1 MTNQDN
7 YYLCRVCL
15 SSSNDNQPIFSIEE
29 NSTKDKSV
37 HDLSQKLWLCGGIEV
52 AEDDGLPKH
61 ICIKCIVKVNAA
73 HQLREQCQRADVK
86 LRQLYGKAIK
96 KADTLKD
103 QYCQTEEHF
112 SLVTK
117 EENNYSFIRYHQGVA
132 SLPDEKSSETSS
144 EKSRDKSR
152 DKSSNVRILKESDD
166 GNIKTSNEIILSDND
181 DDDDDD
187 DDDNNKLERLT
198 DEVADPVPV
207 VKREA
212 YRTRRLT
219 MFKRVTSMENLKNHR
234 ERQRQYI
241 KKNGN
246 TKYDNGEKDV
256 LLNVENVCNK
266 VVRVSSATRSNL
278 NLKCTQCNRC
288 YSSKK
293 SLERHILTTHN
304 NEAKFQCQKCKKE
317 FFQIDQ
323 LLQHGKLHRSNDKS
337 KLVPCK
343 ICNKSFRKTDT
354 MVRHLN
360 VHKRVNPKEVFSIL
374 KEIRDRRKLENNVQ
388 SLEMNN
394 RSVEDEH
401 LDDRKAD
408 VGWPLDGHD
417 NNGLDDGIAKLTS
430 KHVSDTEDKITY
442 FYTSSSESN
451 SDNNKSDSFDG
462 IPVYRC
468 KHCIKCYRK
477 ETSLKRHLLKH
488 EERKFVC
495 NVCNMKFVRQDR
507 LKSHRDRYGHDED
520 KDCSIPQKPPD
531 DKLAIKLINSWIRE
545 ELDSDNE
552 GKGFPCEI
560 CGKSYDTKKS
570 LLKHQT
576 NTHEVQEENC
586 CLNCGKECSCAIK
599 CKGNRK
605 NNEKEKNF
613 TCLECNKSFEKEI
626 KLQRHMRIHERTK
639 EQQDSNFKRFL
650 CHICSKTFRQ
660 NTGLMFHMR
669 THTGYKPHVCKYC
682 GRGFTS
688 NSNCIN
694 HERTHT
700 GDRPFVCH
708 FCSAAFAKSC
718 TLKAH
723 ITTHTGEAN
732 YHCKTC
738 GKSFRRLKYLKE
750 HRFTHTGEKPYACK
764 ICGTAYSHSG
774 SLFVH
779 EKKCKAQYN
788 NYQTMTSNQ
797 NTLNYGQ
804 QSEGNTIQYN
814 TNTNTNTNPAVI
826 APIISTTTTTTTT
839 TTTLPQS
846 HINNVNSTLGSQAN
860 KTYIDSVQKMNA
872 HAAAAAAAAAT
883 AAVVGTSSLHVH
895 PSPDITDVASA
906 VRNIAIIGQVF
917 YS

>member
-1 MTNQDN
+1 MTNRSN
-7 YYLCRVCL
+7 YLCRVCL
-15 SSSNDNQPIFSIEE
+15 SSSNDNQRIFFTNESAHE
-29 NSTKDKSV
+29 TRDKSV
-37 HDLSQKLWLCGGIEV
+37 HDLSEKIRLCGGIEV
-52 AEDDGLPKH
+52 FENDGLPEH
-61 ICIKCIVKVNAA
+61 ICTKCISRVNAA
-73 HQLREQCQRADVK
+73 HELREQCQRADVK
-86 LRQLYGKAIK
+86 LRELYGKAIK
-96 KADTLKD
+96 TGNALRYTEVKD
-103 QYCQTEEHF
+103 QYCQTDKCFAVLTEEADNRS
-112 SLVTK
+112 SLRKDLVVC
-117 EENNYSFIRYHQGVA
+117 NNDSSPPFLKSSTAPV
-132 SLPDEKSSETSS
+132 SNEFNDNPKTDNETLPDMDNKFERSIQE
-144 EKSRDKSR
+144 
-152 DKSSNVRILKESDD
+152 
-166 GNIKTSNEIILSDND
+166 LS
-181 DDDDDD
+181 
-187 DDDNNKLERLT
+187 
-198 DEVADPVPV
+198 V

-219 MFKRVTSMENLKNHR
+219 MFKRVTSMENLRNHK

-246 TKYDNGEKDV
+246 TKHDAAEKDGPI
-256 LLNVENVCNK
+256 NTESACNK
-266 VVRVSSATRSNL
+266 VARVSVMDSEL
-278 NLKCTQCNRC
+278 NLECPRCNRR

-293 SLERHILTTHN
+293 SLERHILTHD
-304 NEAKFQCQKCKKE
+304 EKE
-317 FFQIDQ
+317 FKCEKCEKQFFHVDK
-323 LLQHGKLHRSNDKS
+323 LLQHGKHHRSNQKS
-337 KLVPCK
+337 NLVPCK

-374 KEIRDRRKLENNVQ
+374 KEIRDRRKLENSVQ
-388 SLEMNN
+388 SLEINN
-394 RSVEDEH
+394 RSVVSVQ
-401 LDDRKAD
+401 DRKNVEDREA
-408 VGWPLDGHD
+408 LDSGANDPIKSLTKQVSSDAEEKID
-417 NNGLDDGIAKLTS
+417 N
-430 KHVSDTEDKITY
+430 
-442 FYTSSSESN
+442 FYTSSSDSN
-451 SDNNKSDSFDG
+451 SDNKSDSLDKV
-462 IPVYRC
+462 PLYRC
-468 KHCIKCYRK
+468 KHCNKCYSAEK
-477 ETSLKRHLLKH
+477 SLQRHLLIHDEK
-488 EERKFVC
+488 KFVC
-495 NVCNMKFVRQDR
+495 NVCNMKFFRQDR

-531 DKLAIKLINSWIRE
+531 DKSAIKLINSWIRE

-576 NTHEVQEENC
+576 NTHDVQEENC
-586 CLNCGKECSCAIK
+586 VSCGKECGCAVK
-599 CKGNRK
+599 RKGTRK
-605 NNEKEKNF
+605 SNEKVKIF
-613 TCLECNKSFEKEI
+613 TCMECNKTFEKEI

-788 NYQTMTSNQ
+788 NYQATPTQ
-797 NTLNYGQ
+797 NTQDYGQ
-804 QSEGNTIQYN
+804 PQGNVCAST
-814 TNTNTNTNPAVI
+814 PVI
-826 APIISTTTTTTTT
+826 APIIST
-839 TTTLPQS
+839 LPQS
-846 HINNVNSTLGSQAN
+846 HLSNIGGTLSSQAN
-860 KTYIDSVQKMNA
+860 KTYMESVQRMNA
-872 HAAAAAAAAAT
+872 HAAAAAAAA
-883 AAVVGTSSLHVH
+883 VVGSSSLHVH
-895 PSPDITDVASA
+895 PSPDIPDVASA

>member
-1 MTNQDN
+1 MTNRDN
-7 YYLCRVCL
+7 YLCRICL
-15 SSSNDNQPIFSIEE
+15 SSSNDNQRIFSTNEKY
-29 NSTKDKSV
+29 NTRDK
-37 HDLSQKLWLCGGIEV
+37 HDLSGKLWLCGGIEV
-52 AEDDGLPKH
+52 LENDGLPER
-61 ICIKCIVKVNAA
+61 ICVKCILKVNAA
-73 HQLREQCQRADVK
+73 HELREQCQRTDIK
-86 LRQLYGKAIK
+86 LRELYGKARK
-96 KADTLKD
+96 TVDASRHNSVKD
-103 QYCQTEEHF
+103 QYCQTDEYF
-112 SLVTK
+112 AISTK
-117 EENNYSFIRYHQGVA
+117 EGNDDRSPLCENVVVGSSYDEGSSLLDLKGTTVRVSNDNVKTENEI
-132 SLPDEKSSETSS
+132 LPDTDNKFDRSIQE
-144 EKSRDKSR
+144 
-152 DKSSNVRILKESDD
+152 
-166 GNIKTSNEIILSDND
+166 LS
-181 DDDDDD
+181 
-187 DDDNNKLERLT
+187 
-198 DEVADPVPV
+198 V

-212 YRTRRLT
+212 YRTRRLA
-219 MFKRVTSMENLKNHR
+219 MFKRVTSMENLRNHK

-246 TKYDNGEKDV
+246 TKSHDAGEKDGS
-256 LLNVENVCNK
+256 LNNESASNK
-266 VVRVSSATRSNL
+266 AVRVIDSEL
-278 NLKCTQCNRC
+278 NLDCPQCNRR

-293 SLERHILTTHN
+293 SLERHILTHN
-304 NEAKFQCQKCKKE
+304 EKKFKCEKCEKQ
-317 FFQIDQ
+317 FFHVDK

-337 KLVPCK
+337 NLVPCK

-374 KEIRDRRKLENNVQ
+374 KEIRDRRKLENNVV
-388 SLEMNN
+388 SLMIND
-394 RSVEDEH
+394 RSPSVQDKKNIVQDQRSLDVDGEDDT
-401 LDDRKAD
+401 LKNSTRR
-408 VGWPLDGHD
+408 VL
-417 NNGLDDGIAKLTS
+417 
-430 KHVSDTEDKITY
+430 DTEEKIDN
-442 FYTSSSESN
+442 FYTSGSDSN
-451 SDNNKSDSFDG
+451 SDNKSDSFESVG
-462 IPVYRC
+462 IYRC
-468 KHCIKCYRK
+468 KHCNKCYNAER
-477 ETSLKRHLLKH
+477 SLQRHLLIHDEK
-488 EERKFVC
+488 RFVC
-495 NVCNMKFVRQDR
+495 NVCNMKFFRQDR

-531 DKLAIKLINSWIRE
+531 DRSAIKLINSWIRE

-552 GKGFPCEI
+552 GKGFPCDI

-576 NTHEVQEENC
+576 NTHDVHEENC
-586 CLNCGKECSCAIK
+586 SSCGKECTCGIK
-599 CKGNRK
+599 FKGTRK
-605 NNEKEKNF
+605 NNEKVNIF
-613 TCLECNKSFEKEI
+613 TCIECNKSFEKEI

-788 NYQTMTSNQ
+788 NYHQAAPPATQ
-797 NTLNYGQ
+797 NTHNYGQ
-804 QSEGNTIQYN
+804 SQGNVCAST
-814 TNTNTNTNPAVI
+814 PVI
-826 APIISTTTTTTTT
+826 APIIST
-839 TTTLPQS
+839 LPQS
-846 HINNVNSTLGSQAN
+846 NLNNIGNNLGSQAN
-860 KTYIDSVQKMNA
+860 KTYMDSVQRMNA
-872 HAAAAAAAAAT
+872 HAAAAAAAAA
-883 AAVVGTSSLHVH
+883 AVVGTSSLHVH
-895 PSPDITDVASA
+895 PNPDIPDVASA

>member
-1 MTNQDN
+1 MITNRDSN
-7 YYLCRVCL
+7 LCRICL
-15 SSSNDNQPIFSIEE
+15 LSSNDNQSIFST
-29 NSTKDKSV
+29 NQNYFKNKTTL
-37 HDLSQKLWLCGGIEV
+37 DLSEKLRLYGGIEV
-52 AEDDGLPKH
+52 VHNDGLPDH
-61 ICIKCIVKVNAA
+61 ICAKCILKVNTA
-73 HQLREQCQRADVK
+73 HELREQCQQADIK
-86 LRQLYGKAIK
+86 LRELYGKAMK
-96 KADTLKD
+96 KDDSLKRVILKD
-103 QYCQTEEHF
+103 QYCQTDNDF
-112 SLVTK
+112 ITLMK
-117 EENNYSFIRYHQGVA
+117 EESSFTFVQNDLSVLNED
-132 SLPDEKSSETSS
+132 S
-144 EKSRDKSR
+144 
-152 DKSSNVRILKESDD
+152 
-166 GNIKTSNEIILSDND
+166 TSNLQSMIIKNDNVSDNVNQLVND
-181 DDDDDD
+181 LKSNNEQIQDT
-187 DDDNNKLERLT
+187 DNKYEQSMQ
-198 DEVADPVPV
+198 EVAVI
-207 VKREA
+207 KREA

-219 MFKRVTSMENLKNHR
+219 MFKRVTSMENLKNHK

-246 TKYDNGEKDV
+246 TKHDNIEKDS
-256 LLNVENVCNK
+256 LLNMENTYNK
-266 VVRVSSATRSNL
+266 INRVSSVSSEL
-278 NLKCTQCNRC
+278 NLECPHCKRC

-293 SLERHILTTHN
+293 SLERHTLTHSDK
-304 NEAKFQCQKCKKE
+304 KFKCEKCDKQ
-317 FFQIDQ
+317 FFHIDK
-323 LLQHGKLHRSNDKS
+323 LLQHGKLHRPKEKS
-337 KLVPCK
+337 KLIPCK

-360 VHKRVNPKEVFSIL
+360 VHKRANPKEVFSIL
-374 KEIRDRRKLENNVQ
+374 KEIRDRRKLENSIQ

-394 RSVEDEH
+394 QISIKNKKLINSDSKNMIKE
-401 LDDRKAD
+401 LDKQ
-408 VGWPLDGHD
+408 
-417 NNGLDDGIAKLTS
+417 I
-430 KHVSDTEDKITY
+430 SDIDDKIDNV
-442 FYTSSSESN
+442 YTSNSDSN
-451 SDNNKSDSFDG
+451 SDNKSDSLET
-462 IPVYRC
+462 IVLYHC
-468 KHCIKCYRK
+468 KHCTKCYSTER
-477 ETSLKRHLLKH
+477 SLQRHLLMHDEK
-488 EERKFVC
+488 KFVC
-495 NVCNMKFVRQDR
+495 NVCNMKFFRQDR

-520 KDCSIPQKPPD
+520 KDCSIPLKPTD
-531 DKLAIKLINSWIRE
+531 DKSAIKLINSWIRE

-552 GKGFPCEI
+552 GKGFPCKI

-570 LLKHQT
+570 LLKHQM
-576 NTHEVQEENC
+576 NTHDMQEENC
-586 CLNCGKECSCAIK
+586 VNCGKNCTCTVK
-599 CKGNRK
+599 FKGALK
-605 NNEKEKNF
+605 YNEKVKSF
-613 TCLECNKSFEKEI
+613 TCDECNKTFEKEI
-626 KLQRHMRIHERTK
+626 KLQKHMRIHERTK

-788 NYQTMTSNQ
+788 NYQTSTSQ
-797 NTLNYGQ
+797 NS
-804 QSEGNTIQYN
+804 QSYCQPQ
-814 TNTNTNTNPAVI
+814 TNVC
-826 APIISTTTTTTTT
+826 TTTPVVTDVAPVIS
-839 TTTLPQS
+839 TLPQS
-846 HINNVNSTLGSQAN
+846 HLNNINSALCSQAN
-860 KTYIDSVQKMNA
+860 KTYVDSLQRMNT
-872 HAAAAAAAAAT
+872 HAAAT
-883 AAVVGTSSLHVH
+883 AAVVGTSTLPVH
-895 PSPDITDVASA
+895 PSPDIPDVASA

>member
-1 MTNQDN
+1 MTNRDN
-7 YYLCRVCL
+7 YLCRVCL

-37 HDLSQKLWLCGGIEV
+37 HDLSEKLWLCGGIEV
-52 AEDDGLPKH
+52 AEDDGLPEH
-61 ICIKCIVKVNAA
+61 ICIKCILKVNAA
-73 HQLREQCQRADVK
+73 HELREQCQRADVK
-86 LRQLYGKAIK
+86 LRQLYGKVIK
-96 KADTLKD
+96 KADTVKD
-103 QYCQTEEHF
+103 QYCQTVEEHF
-112 SLVTK
+112 PLLTK
-117 EENNYSFIRYHQGVA
+117 EEDNYSFLRYQG
-132 SLPDEKSSETSS
+132 SPSDEK
-144 EKSRDKSR
+144 
-152 DKSSNVRILKESDD
+152 SNVRILKESD
-166 GNIKTSNEIILSDND
+166 GNIKTGNEILSDTD
-181 DDDDDD
+181 
-187 DDDNNKLERLT
+187 NKLERST
-198 DEVADPVPV
+198 HEVPV

-219 MFKRVTSMENLKNHR
+219 MFKRVTSMENLRNHK

-246 TKYDNGEKDV
+246 TKYDSGEKDV
-256 LLNVENVCNK
+256 LLNAENACNK
-266 VVRVSSATRSNL
+266 IVRVSATRSNL

-293 SLERHILTTHN
+293 SLERHILTH
-304 NEAKFQCQKCKKE
+304 NEAKFQCQKCNKQ
-317 FFQIDQ
+317 FFHIDE
-323 LLQHGKLHRSNDKS
+323 LLQHGKLHRSTEKS

-394 RSVEDEH
+394 RSILSLEDQN
-401 LDDRKAD
+401 LDDRK
-408 VGWPLDGHD
+408 PLD
-417 NNGLDDGIAKLTS
+417 NGLDDGIKKLT
-430 KHVSDTEDKITY
+430 KQVSDTEEKINH

-451 SDNNKSDSFDG
+451 SDNKSDSFDG
-462 IPVYRC
+462 GIPLYRC
-468 KHCIKCYRK
+468 NHCIKCYTK

-488 EERKFVC
+488 DERKFVC
-495 NVCNMKFVRQDR
+495 NVCNMKFFRQDR

-586 CLNCGKECSCAIK
+586 LNCGKECSCAVK

-639 EQQDSNFKRFL
+639 EQKDSNFKRFL

-788 NYQTMTSNQ
+788 NYQTTTPIE
-797 NTLNYGQ
+797 NT
-804 QSEGNTIQYN
+804 QSYAQPQGNVCAN
-814 TNTNTNTNPAVI
+814 TPVI
-826 APIISTTTTTTTT
+826 PPIIS
-839 TTTLPQS
+839 TLPQS
-846 HINNVNSTLGSQAN
+846 HINNINSTLSSQAN
-860 KTYIDSVQKMNA
+860 KTYIDSVQRMNA
-872 HAAAAAAAAAT
+872 HAAAAAAA

-895 PSPDITDVASA
+895 PSPDIPDVASA